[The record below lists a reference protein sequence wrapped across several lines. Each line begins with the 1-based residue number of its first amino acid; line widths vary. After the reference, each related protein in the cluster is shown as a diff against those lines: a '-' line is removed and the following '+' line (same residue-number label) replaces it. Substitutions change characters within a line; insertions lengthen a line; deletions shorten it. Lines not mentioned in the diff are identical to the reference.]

1 LVRLLSAAEPHP
13 TATHIRKIPKE
24 MVVPVRVG
32 LEILLVLLD
41 FPALEHLLR
50 ETLVEQVPTP
60 ATTVQVVAVVLVLS
74 EVTAQHLLV
83 ETAGQV

>member
-1 LVRLLSAAEPHP
+1 
-13 TATHIRKIPKE
+13 

-32 LEILLVLLD
+32 LAILLVLLD